1 MVWLACWM
9 IIFIVAWNG
18 WLGPFVILVT
28 VILPKIKACRM
39 NFWKYQNASFQLQE
53 AFAAGLLKPGLNSV
67 QEVTKKRPKIN
78 NVAGLKQKLDE
89 FRQHCIWFTC
99 ISCSLFYHQKYRQDK
114 LPWIER
120 LDMVNAPAPLAP
132 ELAYE
137 EDQGH
142 QEQRHHVLYLYHL
155 STFIKCID
163 LGPFLH

>member
-1 MVWLACWM
+1 M
-9 IIFIVAWNG
+9 
-18 WLGPFVILVT
+18 
-28 VILPKIKACRM
+28 
-39 NFWKYQNASFQLQE
+39 Q
-53 AFAAGLLKPGLNSV
+53 
-67 QEVTKKRPKIN
+67 
-78 NVAGLKQKLDE
+78 DE
-89 FRQHCIWFTC
+89 FLKIPKCFLPVARSVCRRPAEARPQLGAGGDQETAQDQQRGRPQAKAGRIQATLHLIYVYLLL
-99 ISCSLFYHQKYRQDK
+99 IILSPKYRQDK